1 MGLHR
6 DIYAERSNLVPVEF
20 LQSLFVAELIL
31 PSSRIW
37 ISSPWINDIDLIDNT
52 ARQFGSL
59 VPSWPASWIRM
70 SDVLSALLDRGSEIV
85 IIANYDPHNEE
96 FLSRIRLLK
105 ESHPGRVH
113 VIQTADVHEKGIL
126 SDNFTLDGSMNF
138 TYRGVNINQEYLGYR
153 CDPEIVH
160 ERRLVLEE
168 RWGNR
173 L

>member
-6 DIYAERSNLVPVEF
+6 DIYSERSNLVPTGF
-20 LQSLFVAELIL
+20 LQSLFVAELIR

-52 ARQFGSL
+52 AREFGAL
-59 VPSWPASWIRM
+59 VPSWPASWIRL
-70 SDVLSALLDRGSEIV
+70 SDVLGALLDRGSEIV
-85 IIANYDPHNEE
+85 IIANYDPHNIE
-96 FLSRIRLLK
+96 FLSRV
-105 ESHPGRVH
+105 ESLREIHPGRVH
-113 VIQTADVHEKGIL
+113 VIQTADAHEKGIL

-138 TYRGVNINQEYLGYR
+138 TYRGVNISQEYLGYR
-153 CDPEIVH
+153 CDPETVH

-168 RWGNR
+168 RWGHQ

>member
-6 DIYAERSNLVPVEF
+6 DIYAARSNLVPTEF
-20 LQSLFVAELIL
+20 LQSLFVAELIR

-52 ARQFGSL
+52 ARQFGAL
-59 VPSWPASWIRM
+59 VPSWPASWIRL
-70 SDVLSALLDRGSEIV
+70 SDILGALLDRGSEVV
-85 IIANYDPHNEE
+85 IIANYDPHNAE
-96 FLSRIRLLK
+96 FLSRFGLLR
-105 ESHPGRVH
+105 EVHPGRVH

-153 CDPEIVH
+153 CDPQTVH

-168 RWGNR
+168 RWWR
-173 L
+173 QL